1 MIRMDRYKITVTR
14 RHTLSVGDEPDHYL
28 ILTELDGKP
37 INHKAGIA
45 GEFVSRRSVGYH
57 NSRRG
62 SGPMEGFA
70 VEIFQEGTIFSYFKG
85 MRDGVEKTTEGTW
98 EYYKGTGKLTTI
110 RGDGTFKV
118 TSAEKAGE
126 YMLTVEGEYA
136 LLAVDI
142 EE

>member
-1 MIRMDRYKITVTR
+1 MIRTDTYRVTVTR
-14 RHTLSVGDEPDHYL
+14 RQTLTVGDEPDHLL

-37 INHKAGIA
+37 VSQKVGAA

-57 NSRRG
+57 DSLRG
-62 SGPMEGFA
+62 SGRMEGYA
-70 VEIFQEGTIFSYFKG
+70 VEIFQEGTIFSRFIG
-85 MRDGVEKTTEGTW
+85 FRDADTKTTSGTW

-110 RGDGTFKV
+110 RGQGTFKV
-118 TSAEKAGE
+118 ENTEKAEE
-126 YMLTVEGEYA
+126 YLLNVEGEYV